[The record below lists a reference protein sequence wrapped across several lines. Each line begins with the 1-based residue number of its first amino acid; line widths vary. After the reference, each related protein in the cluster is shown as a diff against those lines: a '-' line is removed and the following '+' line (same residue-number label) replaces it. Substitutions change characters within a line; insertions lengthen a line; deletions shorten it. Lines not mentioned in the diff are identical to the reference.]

1 MKTLEQIKEHF
12 KNAKIVE
19 CLYDEYVLY
28 DITKLGSFDVLH
40 NSDIVYLL
48 DTSQNDY
55 ANVYK
60 YNSKDDVFATIIK
73 NK

>member
-12 KNAKIVE
+12 KNVKIVE
-19 CLYDEYVLY
+19 CLYDKYTLY
-28 DITKLGSFDVLH
+28 DITKLGSFDTLS
-40 NSDIVYLL
+40 NGNIVYNL

-55 ANVYK
+55 ANVYI
-60 YNSKDDVFATIIK
+60 YNFKDDVLATITK